1 MIQTEKKLPCAYLGS
16 KAEELIAL
24 KSANTMYN
32 HPNPDSQMNCWN
44 FGVCATLPLL
54 RSYLL
59 HTTHTIDDR
68 IYKTGKKA
76 LNNNNKNPPIWNG
89 QPQGKKKT
97 PWSNREIKDLINSSN
112 ITSLKKDQKGH
123 VSKVHHDYTRGML
136 KN

>member
-1 MIQTEKKLPCAYLGS
+1 MPYDSDRKKLPCAYLGS

-44 FGVCATLPLL
+44 LGVFATLPLL
-54 RSYLL
+54 WSYLL

-76 LNNNNKNPPIWNG
+76 LNNNNNKNPPIWNG
-89 QPQGKKKT
+89 QPQGKKKK
-97 PWSNREIKDLINSSN
+97 PMVEQGNQRLNKF
-112 ITSLKKDQKGH
+112 K
-123 VSKVHHDYTRGML
+123 
-136 KN
+136 